1 LVQGTGVLGLGVV
14 EKRDFY
20 KRDNRVIK
28 WNKGEEKSVEIV
40 KGSV

>member
-1 LVQGTGVLGLGVV
+1 MQGTGILRLKVI

-28 WNKGEEKSVEIV
+28 WNKGKEKSVEII